1 MTLHIELPIAVET
14 ALLARAAAEGKDVS
28 TLITEAVTERLAAS
42 ESEAAE
48 ASLPAV
54 RSSRGFAQRLQA
66 WVDLHPRI
74 GRPVDDSRESIYA
87 GRGE

>member
-1 MTLHIELPIAVET
+1 MTLHIELPIDVET

-28 TLITEAVTERLAAS
+28 ALITEAVTQRLATS
-42 ESEAAE
+42 ESDVAE
-48 ASLPAV
+48 ASAPAV

-66 WVDLHPRI
+66 LIDLHPRT
-74 GRPVDDSRESIYA
+74 GGPADDSRESIYA

>member
-1 MTLHIELPIAVET
+1 MTLHIELPVAIEA

-28 TLITEAVTERLAAS
+28 TFVTEAVAERLAAP
-42 ESEAAE
+42 ETETGGRAR
-48 ASLPAV
+48 AV
-54 RSSRGFAQRLQA
+54 RSPQGFAERLQA
-66 WVDLHPRI
+66 LIDLHPRT